1 MTSKIYHI
9 EFPKWFNDT
18 RTVEQ
23 MLVRIVLAILAY
35 NCGLVG

>member
-1 MTSKIYHI
+1 MAAKIYHI

-23 MLVRIVLAILAY
+23 MIVRILLAVLTYNSGIL
-35 NCGLVG
+35 

>member
-23 MLVRIVLAILAY
+23 MLVRVVLAVLAY
-35 NCGLVG
+35 NCGLLG